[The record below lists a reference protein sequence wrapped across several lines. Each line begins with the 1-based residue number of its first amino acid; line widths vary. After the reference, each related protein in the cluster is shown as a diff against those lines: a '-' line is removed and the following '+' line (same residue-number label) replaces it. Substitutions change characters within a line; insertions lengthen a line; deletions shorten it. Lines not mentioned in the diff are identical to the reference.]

1 MRGCATTTVP
11 VPVAR
16 VWEVVADHEG
26 MSRWA
31 PGMKASL
38 LRPGDTERNGVGAQ
52 RRLQPLPLMTP
63 FVEEITA
70 FEPER
75 RMAYRAVSG
84 IPFRNYAA
92 EIELRPSAEGTGIV
106 YTVSADN
113 RLPGVAAAIAYG
125 LLFALKR
132 QVVNRNVEGP

>member
-1 MRGCATTTVP
+1 MRACATATVS
-11 VPVAR
+11 VPAAR
-16 VWEVVADHEG
+16 VWDVVADHEG

-38 LRPGDTERNGVGAQ
+38 LRPGDAERNGVGAQ
-52 RRLQPLPLMTP
+52 RRLQPLPLLPP
-63 FVEEITA
+63 FVEQITA
-70 FEPER
+70 FEPGR

-92 EIELRPSAEGTGIV
+92 DIELRPVGQGTEIA

-113 RLPGVAAAIAYG
+113 RIPAVAAAIARG

-132 QVVNRNVEGP
+132 QVLNRAA